1 MTGRC
6 RARRNV
12 GGKSVSISYGKLT
25 SIALDPIEKKPLACF
40 CPGSLILSVGSF
52 GCNMD
57 CPFCQNDSISMAAEN
72 EAPTKFM
79 PPSMLA
85 ACAERLRDEGNI
97 GVAYTYNEPL
107 IGWEYVRDTAKEVRA
122 RGMKNVV
129 VTNGCFCRD
138 TLEEVLPWIDAYN
151 IDLKGFTEEYY
162 QKLGGDLETV
172 KEFIRE
178 AVSRAHVEVTTLI
191 VPDENDAPEE
201 IHELSL
207 WLASIGKDIPLHIT
221 RFFPRRKMLDK
232 SPTDAGLL
240 YRLADEAGK
249 SLSRVFVGN
258 V

>member
-1 MTGRC
+1 M
-6 RARRNV
+6 
-12 GGKSVSISYGKLT
+12 
-25 SIALDPIEKKPLACF
+25 
-40 CPGSLILSVGSF
+40 
-52 GCNMD
+52 
-57 CPFCQNDSISMAAEN
+57 
-72 EAPTKFM
+72 
-79 PPSMLA
+79 
-85 ACAERLRDEGNI
+85 
-97 GVAYTYNEPL
+97 
-107 IGWEYVRDTAKEVRA
+107 
-122 RGMKNVV
+122 
-129 VTNGCFCRD
+129 
-138 TLEEVLPWIDAYN
+138 
-151 IDLKGFTEEYY
+151 
-162 QKLGGDLETV
+162 ETV

-178 AVSRAHVEVTTLI
+178 AVSHAHVEVTTLI